1 VLRFHHRALT
11 PTTLAA
17 IYFALPFRPDIAP
30 IATMFCPFISR
41 ADVAPIAA
49 AVQLLP
55 GRTVAMVHGF
65 LARLKAKEGDVLN
78 QVRSNPAFQAPL
90 CKTALIGALISALI

>member
-1 VLRFHHRALT
+1 
-11 PTTLAA
+11 
-17 IYFALPFRPDIAP
+17 
-30 IATMFCPFISR
+30 M
-41 ADVAPIAA
+41 
-49 AVQLLP
+49 QLLP